1 MKNLFF
7 GLSLWLAVG
16 TLAVS
21 QPAQQPP
28 AWDVSLAQ
36 NTTARSNLT
45 VVNQCRKKHDF
56 EVQGQ
61 NVPFLQ
67 ISQNRVPVNGGQTVN
82 VPVQFNTQNLPLGVH
97 RGQVLVICLTCRS
110 EPTCSQDR
118 EVLQVVLQVTPP
130 PNQPANQPTNQP
142 QQSPQNNPPT
152 NQSPPTTALYQSQ
165 TRPWFLEALPSLI
178 GNKNPCDSIEKD
190 CDELKRIAWEKEAAA
205 ATAQKMADK
214 INERAAQ
221 AEKKAKELEEAAKR
235 AENSIAAERPTTA
248 VVDGAGYTTAD
259 SEHLVKLRKEN
270 EEAYRAGKINEAEY
284 QRRANELTTQKA
296 REERLAQQEKL
307 KKEAAEK
314 RKEADQA
321 RAAAAEAKAAA
332 SDAQK
337 QADEARREAEKARQE
352 YEDCVKKS
360 EAECQRLKAEQER
373 QEKAQKDIEVK
384 TAAAAKQKQ
393 EAEKNRKDAEAA
405 RLAHQKYLLDNIK
418 KLGLISSA
426 PFKDMPGA
434 FDAVIEKLIP
444 DILGKS
450 VEDWVKFMTE
460 QGAEAISNSPIP
472 ISTIQA
478 LGGLY
483 QVVAK
488 LLDPCSP
495 LGSPRIVERLQGM
508 TNPKTGR
515 RYTLSEALQKTDDMC
530 KLLRELKAKLEAIKK
545 LHAQKTR

>member
-1 MKNLFF
+1 MKNLVLRILFLLAF
-7 GLSLWLAVG
+7 ESLVF
-16 TLAVS
+16 S
-21 QPAQQPP
+21 QPPNQPP

-61 NVPFLQ
+61 NVPFLN
-67 ISQNRVPVNGGQTVN
+67 ISQNRVQVNGAQTAN

-97 RGQVLVICLTCRS
+97 RGQVLVVCLTCRS
-110 EPTCSQDR
+110 EPTCTQDR

-130 PNQPANQPTNQP
+130 SNQPANQP

-152 NQSPPTTALYQSQ
+152 NQPPPTTVAYQSQ
-165 TRPWFLEALPSLI
+165 TRPWFLASLPSLI
-178 GNKNPCDSIEKD
+178 GNKNPCDIIEKD

-221 AEKKAKELEEAAKR
+221 AEKKAKELEDAAKR

-259 SEHLVKLRKEN
+259 SEYLVKLRKEN

-284 QRRANELTTQKA
+284 QRRANELTTKKA
-296 REERLAQQEKL
+296 REERLANQEKL
-307 KKEAAEK
+307 KKEAAEN
-314 RKEADQA
+314 RKQADLA
-321 RAAAAEAKAAA
+321 SAAAAEAKAAA

-337 QADEARREAEKARQE
+337 QADEAKREAEKARQE
-352 YEDCVKKS
+352 YEDCVRKI
-360 EAECQRLKAEQER
+360 EEECLRLKAEKER
-373 QEKAQKDIEVK
+373 QEKEQKDLEVK
-384 TAAAAKQKQ
+384 TAAAAKKKQ
-393 EAEKNRKDAEAA
+393 EDENRRQDAEAA
-405 RLAHQKYLLDNIK
+405 RLEHQKYLLDNIK

-426 PFKDMPGA
+426 PFKDVPGA
-434 FDAVIEKLIP
+434 FDAIIDKIIP
-444 DILGKS
+444 DILGKT
-450 VEDWVKFMTE
+450 VEGVVNEMIT
-460 QGAEAISNSPIP
+460 GAAEYTANGPIP
-472 ISTIQA
+472 ISSIQA

-483 QVVAK
+483 QVIAK

-495 LGSPRIVERLQGM
+495 LGAPRIAGRLEGM

-515 RYTLSEALQKTDDMC
+515 KYTPNEAQKKTFEMC
-530 KLLRELKAKLEAIKK
+530 VLLRELKSKLEAIKR